1 MFQFARMSLLALAV
15 ALLAGQSAQAQH
27 TADSI
32 DQVEKNLTAHK
43 AVLLDVREEGETDK
57 GYIDGALLVPLSML
71 QEGKQT
77 DGFAQVLAQRLPK
90 KTIVYCYC
98 VSGGRALV
106 ASEILK
112 GLGYDAR
119 ALKPGYQDLSQAGF
133 VTAKPKPKQ

>member
-1 MFQFARMSLLALAV
+1 MFKHIATGLLAFTV
-15 ALLAGQSAQAQH
+15 ALLTGQSVQAQH
-27 TADSI
+27 TSDSI
-32 DQVEKNLTAHK
+32 DQVEKNLAARK

-77 DGFAQVLAQRLPK
+77 DGFAQVLSQRLAK

-98 VSGGRALV
+98 VSGGRALI

-112 GLGYDAR
+112 DFGYDAR
-119 ALKPGYQDLSQAGF
+119 ALNPGYQD
-133 VTAKPKPKQ
+133 